1 MKHTIKVSQA
11 EAITI
16 EPTGDGQVKLSALV
30 LGIPVGTRIVTR
42 EMLHAVLIAGEQVAG
57 DLENRQARAA

>member
-1 MKHTIKVSQA
+1 MKHTIKVSLA

-30 LGIPVGTRIVTR
+30 MGLPVGSRIVTR
-42 EMLHAVLIAGEQVAG
+42 EMLHAVLIAGEQVAA